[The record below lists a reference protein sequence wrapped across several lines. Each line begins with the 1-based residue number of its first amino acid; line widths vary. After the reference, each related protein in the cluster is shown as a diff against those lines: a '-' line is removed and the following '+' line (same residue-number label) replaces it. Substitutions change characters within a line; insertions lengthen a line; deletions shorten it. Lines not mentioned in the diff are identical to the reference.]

1 MITLLDIAEMLA
13 QLQAADRDHIF
24 VGMMPRKKPHSI
36 GVYHNKRSGGKKV
49 IAVGGKKCSSYN
61 IKKVSFLVHW
71 DEREGDTEV
80 AAARVYEVLEGLR
93 NVTVNGKKILFAQLS
108 DNEPI
113 GVGTDDDGI
122 YEMVIEADIY
132 YEREE

>member
-1 MITLLDIAEMLA
+1 MITLIDIAEMLA
-13 QLQAADRDHIF
+13 QLKAADRDHIY

-36 GVYHNKRSGGKKV
+36 GVYHNKRSGGNKV
-49 IAVGGKKCSSYN
+49 TAIGGKQCSSYN
-61 IKKVSFLVHW
+61 LKKVSFLVHW
-71 DEREGDTEV
+71 DEREEDTEI
-80 AAARVYEVLEGLR
+80 AAAHVYEVLEGIR

-113 GVGTDDDGI
+113 GVGTDEDGI